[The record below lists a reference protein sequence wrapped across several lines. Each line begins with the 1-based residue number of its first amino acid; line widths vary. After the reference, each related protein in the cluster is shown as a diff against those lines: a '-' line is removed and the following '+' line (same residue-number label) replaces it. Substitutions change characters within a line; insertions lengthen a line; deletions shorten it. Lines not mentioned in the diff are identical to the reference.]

1 MERIRRRYY
10 IIATIVIGLLQLY
23 VGRLIMINLEKGVD
37 SYYLLV
43 FFILIT
49 IISLVI
55 ARGRLQ
61 DINRNGWLAL
71 LLLIPLFNLV
81 VVIPLIFQDGTK
93 GMNKYGWDPKLRKKP
108 IPKHW
113 ENYGSNIEVK
123 KSNDDIFSKKMAVLD
138 ESKSLGLINSDDYEI
153 KKNELKKEKL
163 KEEQRRKIK

>member
-1 MERIRRRYY
+1 
-10 IIATIVIGLLQLY
+10 
-23 VGRLIMINLEKGVD
+23 
-37 SYYLLV
+37 
-43 FFILIT
+43 
-49 IISLVI
+49 
-55 ARGRLQ
+55 
-61 DINRNGWLAL
+61 
-71 LLLIPLFNLV
+71 
-81 VVIPLIFQDGTK
+81 
-93 GMNKYGWDPKLRKKP
+93 MNKYGWDPKLRKKP